1 MTPLVNCFVS
11 WIRNWLWCVL
21 PSGWRRR
28 ASVWLTSLC
37 CGLTI
42 FPVFKNVWIWLA
54 SLLWWKGS
62 GTGWGLIGPG
72 FLVRGIRCVSNSAK
86 LSPLQE
92 LITAAP
98 EANAESL
105 QETTLANTLQVASST
120 HSVSDS
126 APEGA
131 LMRVETKSHST
142 SIPLVTIVL
151 CVSVLC
157 LFGSMI
163 VYVLRTVKQRR
174 LDGRSII
181 SHAAAVPNYGT
192 ICGVCYDTRFSF
204 DWVNANTGGWLGE
217 PEFRRLVGWTRFL
230 FFRADDSPII
240 TYDDLSTQII

>member
-1 MTPLVNCFVS
+1 M
-11 WIRNWLWCVL
+11 
-21 PSGWRRR
+21 
-28 ASVWLTSLC
+28 
-37 CGLTI
+37 
-42 FPVFKNVWIWLA
+42 
-54 SLLWWKGS
+54 
-62 GTGWGLIGPG
+62 IGPG
-72 FLVRGIRCVSNSAK
+72 FLVRGIHCVSNSAN

-105 QETTLANTLQVASST
+105 QETTLANTLQVAPST

-131 LMRVETKSHST
+131 LMRVEAKSHST
-142 SIPLVTIVL
+142 SIPLVTMVL

-192 ICGVCYDTRFSF
+192 ICGVCCDTRFSF
-204 DWVNANTGGWLGE
+204 DWVNANRGG
-217 PEFRRLVGWTRFL
+217 
-230 FFRADDSPII
+230 
-240 TYDDLSTQII
+240 